1 MNASNTFD
9 TGTVCRN
16 TESIFHKEC
25 SIDVNIS
32 NVFTE
37 DTLINPFQNS
47 TVAQFVSNQAN
58 QNTFNADFRT
68 VSEAI
73 PQNRLTQASVVPVK
87 RPTLMGYSATGAP
100 LNADRKLFS
109 TPSYE
114 SRF

>member
-1 MNASNTFD
+1 MSASNAFD

-16 TESIFHKEC
+16 TESIFQKEC
-25 SIDVNIS
+25 VIDVNIS

-47 TVAQFVSNQAN
+47 TVAQFVSNDAN

-68 VSEAI
+68 VQGAI
-73 PQNRLTQASVVPVK
+73 PQNRLTQASAVPAK
-87 RPTLMGYSATGAP
+87 RSTLMGYSASGAP
-100 LNADRKLFS
+100 LNADRQLFS